1 MNFTPTILGS
11 ASALPFSDR
20 NPSAQAL
27 SVHGRLFLTD
37 CGEGTQQ
44 RIRQEHMSFVKIEA
58 IFISH
63 IHGDHVF
70 GLFGILSTMSLYHR
84 VAPLHIF
91 GPGNLGPIVNFYR
104 SYFGADLSYEII
116 FHDLSFNVPTVIAG
130 PESFLPSLKKGFGE
144 KSSEPGSMPTEALP
158 HGSKHLKVTAF
169 PMNHKI
175 ECYGFR
181 FDEIVGPRS
190 NPWKPRSYAYVSDT
204 APFPE
209 LVENVKGV
217 DILYHEAT
225 YPADMADKAE
235 QYFHSTTLQAAACAK
250 EAGVGKLV
258 IGHYSSRVKDIAT
271 LGEESRGIFP
281 ESYTVNDGDVF
292 EIPYIREYEESS
304 PDSSC
309 DVDGADSLV

>member
-1 MNFTPTILGS
+1 MNFTLTILGS

-27 SVHGRLFLTD
+27 SVHGRLFLID

-44 RIRQEHMSFVKIEA
+44 RIRQEHLSFVKIEA

-63 IHGDHVF
+63 IHGDHCF

-84 VAPLHIF
+84 VAPLHIY
-91 GPGNLGPIVNFYR
+91 GPGNLGPILNFYR
-104 SYFGADLSYEII
+104 SYFGADLSYEVI
-116 FHDLSFNVPTVIAG
+116 FHPLSFNVPTVIAG
-130 PESFLPSLKKGFGE
+130 PESFLH
-144 KSSEPGSMPTEALP
+144 LP

-169 PMNHKI
+169 PLNHKI

-209 LVENVKGV
+209 LADYVRGV

-225 YPADMADKAE
+225 YPAGMEDKAQ
-235 QYFHSTTLQAAACAK
+235 QYFHSTTLQAAACAR

-258 IGHYSSRVKDIAT
+258 IGHYSSRVKDIAA
-271 LGEESRGIFP
+271 LGEECREIFP
-281 ESYTVNDGDVF
+281 ESYTVNDGDIF
-292 EIPYIREYEESS
+292 EIPYIREYEEST
-304 PDSSC
+304 PDSNG
-309 DVDGADSLV
+309 DVDRADSLV

>member
-1 MNFTPTILGS
+1 MNFTLTILGS

-27 SVHGRLFLTD
+27 SVHGRLFLID

-44 RIRQEHMSFVKIEA
+44 RIRQEHLSFVKIEA

-84 VAPLHIF
+84 TGNLHIY
-91 GPGNLGPIVNFYR
+91 GPGNLGPILKFYL
-104 SYFGADLSYEII
+104 SYFGQDLGFEIV
-116 FHDLSFNVPTVIAG
+116 FHSLKAEGSSTSSASQSDPFRENATEV
-130 PESFLPSLKKGFGE
+130 ELPS
-144 KSSEPGSMPTEALP
+144 ALA
-158 HGSKHLKVTAF
+158 KYLRVTAF
-169 PMNHKI
+169 ELNHKI
-175 ECYGFR
+175 DCYGFR
-181 FDEIVGPRS
+181 FDEVVTPRR

-204 APFPE
+204 APFE
-209 LVENVKGV
+209 GLAEKVKGV

-225 YPADMADKAE
+225 YPAEMADKAA
-235 QYFHSTTLQAAACAK
+235 QYYHSTTVQAAACAK

-258 IGHYSSRVKDIAT
+258 IGHYSSRVKDIAA
-271 LGEESRGIFP
+271 LGEECREIFP
-281 ESYTVNDGDVF
+281 ESYTVNDGDIF
-292 EIPYIREYEESS
+292 EIPYIREHEEST
-304 PDSSC
+304 PDSNC